1 MTNVGK
7 TKNSAAQLALV
18 STRPGRT
25 SVPVQKDTSSK
36 GKVVRVSVMVVDVA
50 HVYNIRLPM
59 LLEVKPILDVVYKL
73 LLSQIEDINIRHAHI
88 YILLVTLFVV
98 TDIDECWKNKKLC
111 GPIGTCVNTPGSY
124 KCTCPKGYKFQGKS
138 CKGECNGS

>member
-1 MTNVGK
+1 MSTLQGRISV
-7 TKNSAAQLALV
+7 LV
-18 STRPGRT
+18 K
-25 SVPVQKDTSSK
+25 KDTSVK
-36 GKVVRVSVMVVDVA
+36 GKVVRVSIMVIDVA
-50 HVYNIRLPM
+50 HVYIRLPL
-59 LLEVKPILDVVYKL
+59 LLEVKPILDVVYEL

-98 TDIDECWKNKKLC
+98 TDIDECWNNKKLC
-111 GPIGTCVNTPGSY
+111 GPIGTCVNTPGSF